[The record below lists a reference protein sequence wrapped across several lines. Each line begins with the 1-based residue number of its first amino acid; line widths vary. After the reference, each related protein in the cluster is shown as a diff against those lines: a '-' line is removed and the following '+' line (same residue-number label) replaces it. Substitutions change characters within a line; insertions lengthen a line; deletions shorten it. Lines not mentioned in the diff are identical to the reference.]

1 MLEKFFRL
9 KENNTT
15 VKIEI
20 LAGITTFMTMA
31 YIIAANPLI
40 LQAAGMD
47 KGAVTLATCIVAG
60 LISIAMGLL
69 SNYPIALAPGMGLN
83 AFFAYSI
90 CAGMGIDWRIGLGFF
105 FIEGIIIVI
114 ITLTKLREII
124 IDSIPFTLKC
134 AVSVGIGLFLAFI
147 GFEQAGII
155 TKDPVTFVKISPFAH
170 PDVYPKIILAGIV
183 LLITTV
189 LLVKKIKGAI
199 LIGILIG
206 AILSFIP
213 FFRTKGEMLQFL
225 QPSLSPTFFKLDILG
240 ALQWSFITI
249 IFTLL
254 FVDFFDTAGTV
265 IGLAVKA
272 KFVDEK
278 GRIPRIG
285 RVLFADSLGP
295 VLGALVGTSTVTS
308 YIESAA
314 GIEEGGRTGLTA
326 VTTGILFLIA
336 IFAAPLVGFIPSV
349 AIAPALIIVGIM
361 MMESVIKIDFSDYSE
376 AVPAFITIASM
387 PFTYSISNGISLGFL
402 SYVLIKL
409 LSGKGKEV
417 SVIMY
422 ILAVCFLIFFI
433 VSPVFKQ

>member
-1 MLEKFFRL
+1 MLENIFRL
-9 KENNTT
+9 KENNTS
-15 VKIEI
+15 VKTEV

-47 KGAVTLATCIVAG
+47 KGAVTLATCLVAG
-60 LISIAMGLL
+60 LITFAMGLL

-90 CAGMGIDWRIGLGFF
+90 CAGMGVDWRTGLGFF
-105 FIEGIIIVI
+105 FIEGVIIVI

-147 GFEQAGII
+147 GFEQAGLISR
-155 TKDPVTFVKISPFAH
+155 DPVTFVKISPLAH
-170 PDVYPKIILAGIV
+170 PDVFPRIILVSIV
-183 LLITTV
+183 LLITTI
-189 LLVKKIKGAI
+189 LLVRKVKGAI
-199 LIGILIG
+199 LIGILLG
-206 AILSFIP
+206 TILSFIP
-213 FFRTKGEMLQFL
+213 FFRIRGEILQL
-225 QPSLSPTFFKLDILG
+225 LRPSLAPTFFKLDIAG
-240 ALQWSFITI
+240 ALQWSFITL

-272 KFVDEK
+272 KFIDEK
-278 GRIPRIG
+278 GKIPRIG

-295 VLGALVGTSTVTS
+295 VLGAILGTSTVTS

-336 IFAAPLVGFIPSV
+336 IFAAPLVGFIPAV

-361 MMESVIKIDFSDYSE
+361 MMESVIQIDFSDYSE
-376 AVPAFITIASM
+376 AVPAFMTIASM

-409 LSGKGKEV
+409 FSGKGREV
-417 SVIMY
+417 SIIMY
-422 ILAVCFLIFFI
+422 ILAIFFLIFFI
-433 VSPVFKQ
+433 TSPVFKK

>member
-1 MLEKFFRL
+1 MFENLFKL
-9 KENNTT
+9 KENNTNIKT
-15 VKIEI
+15 EI

-105 FIEGIIIVI
+105 FIEGVIIVI

-147 GFEQAGII
+147 GFEQAGLI
-155 TKDPVTFVKISPFAH
+155 TKDPVTFVKISPIANS
-170 PDVYPKIILAGIV
+170 DVYPKIILAGIV
-183 LLITTV
+183 LVITTI
-189 LLVKKIKGAI
+189 LLVKRIKGAI
-199 LIGILIG
+199 LIGILLG
-206 AILSFIP
+206 TLLSFIP
-213 FFRTKGEMLQFL
+213 FFRTKGEILQL
-225 QPSLSPTFFKLDILG
+225 LKPSLAPTFFKLDIIG
-240 ALQWSFITI
+240 ALQWSFVTL

-272 KFVDEK
+272 KFIDEK
-278 GRIPRIG
+278 GHIPRIG

-295 VLGALVGTSTVTS
+295 VVGALVGTSTVTS

-409 LSGKGKEV
+409 FSGKGREV

-422 ILAVCFLIFFI
+422 ILAIFFLIFFI
-433 VSPVFKQ
+433 TSPVFKQ

>member
-1 MLEKFFRL
+1 
-9 KENNTT
+9 
-15 VKIEI
+15 
-20 LAGITTFMTMA
+20 
-31 YIIAANPLI
+31 
-40 LQAAGMD
+40 
-47 KGAVTLATCIVAG
+47 
-60 LISIAMGLL
+60 
-69 SNYPIALAPGMGLN
+69 
-83 AFFAYSI
+83 
-90 CAGMGIDWRIGLGFF
+90 
-105 FIEGIIIVI
+105 
-114 ITLTKLREII
+114 
-124 IDSIPFTLKC
+124 C

-147 GFEQAGII
+147 GFEQAGLI
-155 TKDPVTFVKISPFAH
+155 TRDPVTFVKIAPLAH
-170 PDVYPKIILAGIV
+170 PDIYPKIILAGIV
-183 LLITTV
+183 LMVTTIM
-189 LLVKKIKGAI
+189 LVRKVKGAI
-199 LIGILIG
+199 LIGILLG
-206 AILSFIP
+206 TVLSFIP
-213 FFRTKGEMLQFL
+213 FFRTRGEILQL
-225 QPSLSPTFFKLDILG
+225 LKPTLAPTFFKLNIIG
-240 ALQWSFITI
+240 ALQWSFITL

-272 KFVDEK
+272 KFIDEK
-278 GRIPRIG
+278 GHIPRIG

-295 VLGALVGTSTVTS
+295 VLGAVVGTSTVTS

-336 IFAAPLVGFIPSV
+336 MIAAPLVGFIPAV

-409 LSGKGKEV
+409 FSGKGKEV

-422 ILAVCFLIFFI
+422 ILAIFFLLFFI
-433 VSPVFKQ
+433 ASPVFKQ

>member
-1 MLEKFFRL
+1 MLENLFRL
-9 KENNTT
+9 KENNTN
-15 VKIEI
+15 VKTEI

-40 LQAAGMD
+40 LSAAGMD

-60 LISIAMGLL
+60 LISIAMGFL

-83 AFFAYSI
+83 AFFAYAI

-105 FIEGIIIVI
+105 FVEGIIMVI

-147 GFEQAGII
+147 GFEQAGFI
-155 TKDPVTFVKISPFAH
+155 TQDPITLVKISPIANA
-170 PDVYPKIILAGIV
+170 DVYPKIILAGIV
-183 LLITTV
+183 LLITTI

-199 LIGILIG
+199 LIGILFG
-206 AILSFIP
+206 TILSFIP
-213 FFRTKGEMLQFL
+213 FFRTKGEILRL
-225 QPSLSPTFFKLDILG
+225 LTPSLTPTLFKLDIIG
-240 ALQWSFITI
+240 ALQWPFITL

-272 KFVDEK
+272 RFIDEK
-278 GRIPRIG
+278 GHIPRIG

-336 IFAAPLVGFIPSV
+336 IFAAPLVGFIPPV

-409 LSGKGKEV
+409 FSGKGKEV
-417 SVIMY
+417 SVVMY
-422 ILAVCFLIFFI
+422 ILGVFFLVFFI
-433 VSPVFKQ
+433 ASPVFK